1 MNIERIAIIDPST
14 GRPVSLEEWKK
25 VENPTSAEK
34 VLIETDELAPF
45 CVSKTRIEGRK
56 TWQEAVEAG
65 APTRAQALAIYDARF
80 AGLDEALKLIGSDE
94 AVEVTWTCDED
105 KDPNYATAAWIVHL
119 TYGYVS
125 TNTKTYGLQGPS
137 RLRLQPFRLRA
148 LILRRHPG
156 GASQVG
162 RP

>member
-14 GRPVSLEEWKK
+14 GRPVSLEDWKK

-45 CVSKTRIEGRK
+45 CVSKTRIEERK

-80 AGLDEALKLIGSDE
+80 AGLDEALKLIGGDE
-94 AVEVTWTCDED
+94 AVEATWTCDED
-105 KDPNYATAAWIVHL
+105 KDPNYATYAWLVHL
-119 TYGYVS
+119 YYGDVYYSSKTRGLRVRPVS
-125 TNTKTYGLQGPS
+125 AFNPS
-137 RLRLQPFRLRA
+137 DFEL
-148 LILRRHPG
+148 
-156 GASQVG
+156 
-162 RP
+162 

>member
-1 MNIERIAIIDPST
+1 MKIERIAIIDPAT
-14 GRPVSLEEWKK
+14 DRPVSLEDWKK

-45 CVSKTRIEGRK
+45 CVSKTRIEERK

-80 AGLDEALKLIGSDE
+80 AGLDEALKLIGGDE

-105 KDPNYATAAWIVHL
+105 RDSNYAAYAWGVSLYLGLVDYDAMAAGFRVRP
-119 TYGYVS
+119 VS
-125 TNTKTYGLQGPS
+125 AFNPS
-137 RLRLQPFRLRA
+137 DL
-148 LILRRHPG
+148 
-156 GASQVG
+156 
-162 RP
+162 